1 MNISAQT
8 LESLSETTGFSRE
21 SIRSTMGE
29 IGSALGDR
37 LSAMQQ
43 RVGGIMASA
52 QMRGGGTAG
61 VDEVISY
68 TDGSLSAADKSRI
81 FKALGLGFVGGLLMA
96 SAAGSIVVLLVG
108 LVLLIAS
115 GMMLMRFLK
124 IILQRLSDALDVF

>member
-8 LESLSETTGFSRE
+8 LEALSEATGFSRD
-21 SIRSTMGE
+21 SIRSSISE

-43 RVGGIMASA
+43 RVGGIMANA

-61 VDEVISY
+61 VDEVMDY
-68 TDGSLSAADKSRI
+68 ADTSLTPADKSRI
-81 FKALGLGFVGGLLMA
+81 FKALGLGFMGGLLMA

-108 LVLLIAS
+108 LALLIAS
-115 GMMLMRFLK
+115 GMMLMSFLK
-124 IILQRLSDALDVF
+124 IILQKLTDALDLF

>member
-8 LESLSETTGFSRE
+8 LELLSEATGFSRD
-21 SIRSTMGE
+21 SIRSSISE
-29 IGSALGDR
+29 ICSALGDR

-43 RVGGIMASA
+43 RVSGIMANA
-52 QMRGGGTAG
+52 QMRGGGAAG
-61 VDEVISY
+61 VDDVVSY
-68 TDGSLSAADKSRI
+68 TDASLTAADKARI

-108 LVLLIAS
+108 LALLIAS

-124 IILQRLSDALDVF
+124 IILQKLTDALDLF

>member
-8 LESLSETTGFSRE
+8 LESLSEATGFTRE
-21 SIRSTMGE
+21 SIRSSISE

-43 RVGGIMASA
+43 RVGGIMANA
-52 QMRGGGTAG
+52 QARGSGAAG
-61 VDEVISY
+61 VDEVVDYADTTLTS
-68 TDGSLSAADKSRI
+68 ADKARI

-115 GMMLMRFLK
+115 GMMLMSFFK
-124 IILQRLSDALDVF
+124 IILKKLTDALDLF